1 MPTGTEFLDKCID
14 ENGKLTT
21 GLTIEGELN
30 KARKLNKVFAFGE
43 RTHYMLQSVIYC
55 MLSV

>member
-43 RTHYMLQSVIYC
+43 RTQYMLR
-55 MLSV
+55 